1 MRTMAVIGT
10 GLIGT
15 SVALA
20 VSRHGVTVFLADRD
34 PAAARTAA
42 ALGAGIA
49 DVPGEPVDLA
59 VIAVPPS
66 QVGAVLAEAQERGL
80 AATYTDVASVKA
92 GPERAAL
99 SRAPDPHR
107 YIGGHP
113 LAGRER
119 SGPLAARADLFRGR
133 NWVLTPSRLT
143 SDDAFD
149 RALELVALC
158 EAVPVVMHSR
168 DHDAAVAVTSHV
180 PHLMAS
186 LMAARLREGPADL
199 PSLAG
204 QGLRDATRIA
214 GGDSRLWGDI
224 LQANA
229 PAIAGVLKDLHTDLS
244 RLVPALDAL
253 ARPGDS
259 GRDHGMRTLVDLLD
273 RGISGLAEIPDT
285 RHGGASG
292 GSRVRVAVADRPG
305 ELARLLAAAA
315 EAGVAADDACVESV
329 GPAGVPA
336 LSGFAVRFGVP
347 ARTAD
352 RLVAVLDAG
361 GWDVVREGDR
371 DPEDTPGRDPEDMP
385 GRDPDNALDRA
396 RDLDRDLDGVLLAD
410 TVRSGRRPQ

>member
-20 VSRHGVTVFLADRD
+20 VTRRGVTVFLADRD

-42 ALGAGIA
+42 ALGAGIVDPPA
-49 DVPGEPVDLA
+49 GPVDLA

-66 QVGAVLAEAQERGL
+66 LVGAVLAEAQERGL
-80 AATYTDVASVKA
+80 AAAYTDVASVKA

-158 EAVPVVMHSR
+158 EAVPVVMRSK

-186 LMAARLREGPADL
+186 LLAARLREGPADL
-199 PSLAG
+199 AGLAG

-214 GGDSRLWGDI
+214 GGNSRLWGDI
-224 LQANA
+224 LQSNA

-253 ARPGDS
+253 AEPGGS

-285 RHGGASG
+285 RLGAAGGGA
-292 GSRVRVAVADRPG
+292 RVRVAVADRPG

-315 EAGVAADDACVESV
+315 EVGVAADDACVESA
-329 GPAGVPA
+329 GPADGAGGPDGA
-336 LSGFAVRFGVP
+336 AASGFAVRFGVP
-347 ARTAD
+347 AHTAD
-352 RLVAVLDAG
+352 RLMAVLDAG
-361 GWDVVREGDR
+361 GWDVVREREEDR
-371 DPEDTPGRDPEDMP
+371 DPDSALGHAS
-385 GRDPDNALDRA
+385 DPDL
-396 RDLDRDLDGVLLAD
+396 DLDGVLLAD

>member
-20 VSRHGVTVFLADRD
+20 VARHGVTVFLADRD

-42 ALGAGIA
+42 ALGAGTA
-49 DVPGEPVDLA
+49 DPPADPVDLA

-66 QVGAVLAEAQERGL
+66 QVGAVLAEAQDRGL
-80 AATYTDVASVKA
+80 AETYTDVASVKA
-92 GPERAAL
+92 GPERDAL
-99 SRAPDPHR
+99 SHAPDPHR

-119 SGPLAARADLFRGR
+119 SGPLAARANLFRGR

-158 EAVPVVMHSR
+158 DAVPVVMRSQE
-168 DHDAAVAVTSHV
+168 HDAAVAVTSHV

-186 LMAARLREGPADL
+186 LMAARLCEGPADV

-229 PAIAGVLKDLHTDLS
+229 PAIACVLKDLHTDLS

-253 ARPGDS
+253 ARPGGG
-259 GRDHGMRTLVDLLD
+259 GRDDGMRTLVDLLD

-285 RHGGASG
+285 RPGATG
-292 GSRVRVAVADRPG
+292 RASRVRVAVAERPG

-315 EAGVAADDACVESV
+315 EAGAAADDACVESA
-329 GPAGVPA
+329 GPAGGA
-336 LSGFAVRFGVP
+336 DGAGGAAASGFVVRFGVP
-347 ARTAD
+347 TRTAE

-361 GWDVVREGDR
+361 GWDAVREDHRGSD
-371 DPEDTPGRDPEDMP
+371 D
-385 GRDPDNALDRA
+385 ALDH
-396 RDLDRDLDGVLLAD
+396 DLDGVLLTD

>member
-20 VSRHGVTVFLADRD
+20 VSRHDVTVFLADRD

-99 SRAPDPHR
+99 SRAPDPRR

-253 ARPGDS
+253 ARPGGS

-285 RHGGASG
+285 RHGGAPG

-371 DPEDTPGRDPEDMP
+371 DPEDMP
-385 GRDPDNALDRA
+385 GRDPDDALDRA
-396 RDLDRDLDGVLLAD
+396 RARARDRDLDGVLLAD